1 MKNWF
6 NCETCVKKR
15 FGLCLFVKCCIS
27 AFCYFNSASEWV
39 FSMNPFTHAFQSHSL
54 LERGIVLYMIQF
66 FVCVPIRTT
75 RLTKYCKNTRFHSCP
90 SWGQSVFFYWLYLKM
105 TFFYVAFWFYSY
117 LDPEK
122 LAYTF
127 DPRWFRKRCRDR
139 FDDHG
144 RLDWVLKELCRPERC
159 WRKFF
164 IETRKK
170 PKMRDSYLVYTKA
183 RYKVVLILM
192 KSWLWFPQPDFISSD
207 DF

>member
-66 FVCVPIRTT
+66 FVCVPIQTT

-90 SWGQSVFFYWLYLKM
+90 SWGQCVFFIGFTLKWRFSTWL
-105 TFFYVAFWFYSY
+105 FVFIPAY
-117 LDPEK
+117 LDPEE
-122 LAYTF
+122 LAYTL

-144 RLDWVLKELCRPERC
+144 RLDWVLKELYRPERC

-170 PKMRDSYLVYTKA
+170 TKDE
-183 RYKVVLILM
+183 RFLLGIC
-192 KSWLWFPQPDFISSD
+192 KS
-207 DF
+207 

>member
-6 NCETCVKKR
+6 NCETCVKTR

-39 FSMNPFTHAFQSHSL
+39 FSINPFTDAFQSHSL

-66 FVCVPIRTT
+66 FVCVPIQTT
-75 RLTKYCKNTRFHSCP
+75 RLTKYCKKTQGFIRVQA
-90 SWGQSVFFYWLYLKM
+90 GVSVFFYWLYLKM
-105 TFFYVAFWFYSY
+105 TFFYVAFCFYSY
-117 LDPEK
+117 LDPEE
-122 LAYTF
+122 LAYTL

-144 RLDWVLKELCRPERC
+144 RLDWVLKELYRPERC
-159 WRKFF
+159 WGKFF

-170 PKMRDSYLVYTKA
+170 TKDE
-183 RYKVVLILM
+183 RFLLGIC
-192 KSWLWFPQPDFISSD
+192 KS
-207 DF
+207 